1 MTVRQFFKSNA
12 FKSLAVLIAIV
23 LVAGG
28 LLAIFN
34 DLLYISDEERLNRTL
49 SSIYGEPVTAET
61 VTLDDADTETPYGTV
76 NAAYYIVDDGN
87 YLLQSTG
94 IGGYSNGTVTLWTV
108 LACSGSRENGDLTLT
123 GIDKVV
129 YESNQGQSWIANI
142 QQSFYD
148 NFAAHDELIAD
159 GGYFTAIKGSTD
171 DLNNVQT
178 GVSEASNAACNAV
191 NAALY
196 CFRAVF
202 VSSSGG
208 TETPPPEIMNEIFGS
223 AVSIRPV
230 AVREEDASNS
240 YGSIDGAWYVPDE
253 NAYLFKTTGTG
264 GYKDGTV
271 TLWTALTCTGT
282 PESGD
287 LALTGIRKVVYDSNI
302 SQTLIEEIE
311 PSFYDFFAEH
321 DDLIAD
327 GDYFTAIKDGS
338 DDLNNVTSGA
348 TKTSNAICNAVNSA
362 LCYFRTILTGGNA

>member
-49 SSIYGEPVTAET
+49 SSIYGEPVTAEE

-159 GGYFTAIKGSTD
+159 GGYFTAISGSTD

-196 CFRAVF
+196 CFRSVF
-202 VSSSGG
+202 VSSSGE
-208 TETPPPEIMNEIFGS
+208 TEAPSDEVLNEIFGS
-223 AVSIRPV
+223 AVSLRSV
-230 AVREEDASNS
+230 AVREEDAGNS
-240 YGSIDGAWYVPDE
+240 YGSVDGAWYVPDE

-282 PESGD
+282 PENG

-302 SQTLIEEIE
+302 NQSWIGRIE
-311 PSFYDFFAEH
+311 PSFYDFFAEQ
-321 DDLIAD
+321 DELIAD
-327 GDYFTAIKDGS
+327 GGYFTAIRDDTG
-338 DDLNNVTSGA
+338 DLNNVQTGA
-348 TKTSNAICNAVNSA
+348 TGASNAICNAVNSA